1 MVGKGYKML
10 RDSPLMTAPPAGYDS
25 VSARN
30 NFYVILLIHCKV
42 LAEVGGTLKYDEL
55 VVYNDDAVRP
65 SYLVMYD
72 KPT

>member
-1 MVGKGYKML
+1 VVGKGYKML

-25 VSARN
+25 VSATD
-30 NFYVILLIHCKV
+30 NFSITTLIDYKV